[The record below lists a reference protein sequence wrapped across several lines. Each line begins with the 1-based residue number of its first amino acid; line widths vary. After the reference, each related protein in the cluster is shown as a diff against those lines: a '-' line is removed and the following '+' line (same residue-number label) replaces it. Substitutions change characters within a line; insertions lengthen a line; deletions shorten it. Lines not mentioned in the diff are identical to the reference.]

1 MKTLKILF
9 VLCIMLGFAASANSQ
24 GNGKKVQRPFKGSF
38 YAMVVEEYVPYEV
51 LSITGNATH
60 IGTFTGTFYFDRVFT
75 VNWGT
80 GELIDETI
88 YNGTIIAANGDKIF
102 FESADP
108 GMRLDLPFNSANRTG
123 IMLGWATIT
132 GGTGRFKDCSGDLFQ
147 AGTFNM
153 TLDYAMWTANGTI
166 TY

>member
-9 VLCIMLGFAASANSQ
+9 ALCIMFGFAASANSQ
-24 GNGKKVQRPFKGSF
+24 GNGKQVERPFKGTF
-38 YAMVVEEYVPYEV
+38 YAVVVEEYVPYEV
-51 LSITGNATH
+51 FSITGNATH

-80 GELIDETI
+80 GELLDETI
-88 YNGTIIAANGDKIF
+88 YNGIIIAANGDKIF

-108 GMRLDLPFNSANRTG
+108 GMKLDLPFNPANRTG

-132 GGTGRFKDCSGDLFQ
+132 GGTGRFKGCYGDSFSGRYF
-147 AGTFNM
+147 
-153 TLDYAMWTANGTI
+153 
-166 TY
+166 